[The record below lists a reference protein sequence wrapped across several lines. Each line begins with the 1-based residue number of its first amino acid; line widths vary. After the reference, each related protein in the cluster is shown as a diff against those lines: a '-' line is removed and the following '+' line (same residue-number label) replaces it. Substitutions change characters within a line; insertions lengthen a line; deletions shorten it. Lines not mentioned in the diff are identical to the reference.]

1 MEIEKMQ
8 ERLKK
13 VLNEHRYNH
22 SIGVMTE
29 AVRMAE
35 IFGQD
40 TEKARVAGLLHD
52 CAKYLGAEEAKV
64 LAAAYGIELD
74 KDTLNCPPVIHA
86 PVGAIIANREYKVTD
101 TDILEAIKNHTVANV
116 NMSKLSKIIYVA
128 DMTEPNRDFSGVDE
142 IREASKSDLDKAYRL
157 AIKSSLMHSINKN
170 GYIHPMSI
178 LAWNEINKGG
188 EKK

>member
-22 SIGVMTE
+22 SIGVMNE

-35 IFGQD
+35 TFHED

-52 CAKYLGAEEAKV
+52 CGKYLGKDEAVV
-64 LAAAYGIELD
+64 LAGAYGVELD
-74 KDTLNCPPVIHA
+74 MDTLNCPPVIHA

-101 TDILEAIKNHTVANV
+101 LDILEAIKNHTVAGIE
-116 NMSKLSKIIYVA
+116 MSNLSKIIYIA
-128 DMTEPNRDFSGVDE
+128 DMTEPNRDFPGVDE
-142 IREASKSDLDKAYRL
+142 IREASKSDLDLAYTL
-157 AIKSSLMHSINKN
+157 AIKSSLMHNINKN
-170 GYIHPMSI
+170 GYIHPMTVY
-178 LAWNEINKGG
+178 AWNEINKGG
-188 EKK
+188 NEK

>member
-22 SIGVMTE
+22 SIGVMNE

-35 IFGQD
+35 TFGED
-40 TEKARVAGLLHD
+40 LNNARIAGLLHD
-52 CAKYLGAEEAKV
+52 CGKYLSVEEAVV
-64 LAAAYGIELD
+64 LAGAYGVQLD

-86 PVGAIIANREYKVTD
+86 PVGAIIANREYQVED
-101 TDILEAIKNHTVANV
+101 LDILEAIKKHTVAGIE
-116 NMSKLSKIIYVA
+116 MSNLSKIIYVS
-128 DMTEPNRDFSGVDE
+128 DMTEPSRDFPGVDE
-142 IREASKSDLDKAYRL
+142 IREASERDLDLAYAL
-157 AIKSSLMHSINKN
+157 AIKSSLMHNINKN
-170 GYIHPMSI
+170 GYIHPMTI
-178 LAWNEINKGG
+178 YAWNEINKGG